1 MRITTNMMYDRNVSQ
16 MMKTTERLSKASDQM
31 MTGERF
37 TTAGEA
43 PTAMAQKLDLTTAID
58 RYQQYS
64 TNGTLLESTLGLEE
78 KTLDSMHTAMS
89 SAYTKVQQS
98 INSTNGTTDRQALAT
113 ELEELQK
120 QMLDLMNTKDSSG
133 EYIFSGNQIKT
144 EPFTK
149 DSAGNYSYQ
158 GGAGQNAVQVSETVK
173 IAANDSGLDIFE
185 SVPTQRSASSSSAN
199 ITVSVDSQGQFDT
212 FYRNNYDFNTAGN
225 NTYSVV
231 TVAGTPDQYE
241 IQDAGG
247 AVLQSGN
254 YSQGADISFNGLTVN
269 LDTTAG
275 GATQT
280 FTLDAP
286 KNDNILNTMN
296 EMIAA
301 LRDPATT
308 TDQLTA
314 LAAKTEVH
322 LTNTKDSVNSTLGNI
337 GGRLNNLD
345 AVLASNDELKVLNK
359 TARADISEID
369 LYEAATNAT
378 KENNALS
385 MAQQAYSMISKTTLF
400 NYM

>member
-31 MTGERF
+31 MSGERF

-58 RYQQYS
+58 GYQQYS
-64 TNGTLLESTLGLEE
+64 TNGTLLDSTLGLEE
-78 KTLDSMHTAMS
+78 KTLDSMYTAMS

-98 INSTNGTTDRQALAT
+98 VNSTNGSTDRQALAT

-133 EYIFSGNQIKT
+133 EYIFSGNQTKT

-149 DSAGNYSYQ
+149 DSAGNYVYQ
-158 GGAGQNAVQVSETVK
+158 GGSGQNSIQVSSTVK
-173 IAANDSGLDIFE
+173 IASNDSGLDVFE
-185 SVPTQRSASSSSAN
+185 SVPTQRTASSGSAN
-199 ITVSVDSQGQFDT
+199 IKVSVSSQGQFDT
-212 FYRNNYDFNTAGN
+212 FYRNSYDFNTPAN
-225 NTYSVV
+225 NSYSVV
-231 TVAGTPDQYE
+231 TSTGTPDQYE
-241 IQDAGG
+241 IRDAGG
-247 AVLQSGN
+247 TVLQTGD
-254 YSQGADISFNGLTVN
+254 YSQGKDIAFNGLNLN
-269 LDTTAG
+269 LDVAAG
-275 GATQT
+275 GATQS
-280 FTLDAP
+280 FTLDVP
-286 KNDNILNTMN
+286 KNGNILNTMS
-296 EMIAA
+296 EMITA

-322 LTNTKDSVNSTLGNI
+322 LTNTKDSVNSTLGSI
-337 GGRLNNLD
+337 GGRSNNLD
-345 AVLASNDELKVLNK
+345 AVLASNDELKILNK